1 VHNDVDLISPK
12 LPALHFYQ
20 LAIPAP
26 QPPKGSFDEDAAKRG
41 DQLFSGKAR
50 CASCHTEPTGTEPG
64 WNLHKGSEVC
74 IDNFQA
80 DRAPG
85 HRYRTTPLA
94 GLWTHTKRGFFH
106 DGRFPSLLDV
116 VNHYDSCF
124 SLGLSNEE
132 KSDLVEYLKSLP
144 AEEGN

>member
-26 QPPKGSFDEDAAKRG
+26 EPPKGSFDEDAAKRG
-41 DQLFSGKAR
+41 DELFSGKAK
-50 CASCHTEPTGTEPG
+50 CATCHTEPTGTEPG

-80 DRAPG
+80 DRAPN

-94 GLWTHTKRGFFH
+94 GLWTHTQRGFFH

-124 SLGLSNEE
+124 SLGLSSDE

-144 AEEGN
+144 AEEGD